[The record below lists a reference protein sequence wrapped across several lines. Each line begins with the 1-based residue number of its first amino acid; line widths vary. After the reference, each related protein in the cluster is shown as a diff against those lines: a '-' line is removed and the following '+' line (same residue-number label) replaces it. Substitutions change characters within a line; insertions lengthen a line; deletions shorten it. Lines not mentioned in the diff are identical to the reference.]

1 MKQTVPFSNS
11 ISYLRLLRF
20 LPAVAWMA
28 VIFALSSRTSD
39 EINTLLPFFQKYLPF
54 MEDFNWGHFVSYFVL
69 SAALD
74 YGIGRKG
81 DRFWMKVI
89 IVLICGLYGITDEFH
104 QSFVGGRM
112 PDPLD
117 VRNDLIGAALWTAL
131 AAVPPIRKV
140 WRKAAP

>member
-117 VRNDLIGAALWTAL
+117 VRNDLIGAALWNAL